1 MGVLRGWGGGRSS
14 GTDVLGKS
22 IIAKGREKYVYCMVD
37 TFRLL
42 LLPLLVEQLSKILYD
57 QTPIMWDE
65 ARWIV
70 GGAGL

>member
-1 MGVLRGWGGGRSS
+1 MGGEGGGLV
-14 GTDVLGKS
+14 GPDVLGKS
-22 IIAKGREKYVYCMVD
+22 FIAKGRAKYVYCMVD

-57 QTPIMWDE
+57 QMPIMWDE